1 MCLST
6 SQSKI
11 NSPLV
16 LNVCKFLET
25 WKKRSVVC
33 VGCLLPFDCSVNTMR
48 LEIPACICGKVGGV
62 CTSTSR
68 PFCFH
73 GLFQCIR
80 REVLISATQLL
91 LQSESCA
98 CVTLKNILLLG
109 GIIGDKLHSR

>member
-48 LEIPACICGKVGGV
+48 LEIPACICGKVGGFV
-62 CTSTSR
+62 HLL
-68 PFCFH
+68 PD
-73 GLFQCIR
+73 LFVFMAFFS
-80 REVLISATQLL
+80 VLEGKSLSLL
-91 LQSESCA
+91 PSYSCN
-98 CVTLKNILLLG
+98 LKAVPV
-109 GIIGDKLHSR
+109 